1 MQSSKFNRDREEQFK
16 IIKSKIKNYLKN
28 NQIPPKDVYT
38 NFLKEYKA
46 LLRYPQ
52 YQDKNG
58 IHRLFIEHN
67 FFPLFSTYYLFYDKN
82 KSLDKFFLY
91 YFKGIKSLLRRH
103 SIQPYKNINKM
114 FSEFVAVAMKFK
126 ENTKINLTVNN
137 VLFCLEKLKELIDE
151 IKSINNG
158 KYREFIKRNENLG
171 KSLSIVL
178 SRISFSIERTS
189 MEDVKHNP
197 TKYLK
202 LLRISNYYID
212 YHILDNDQFF
222 TSLYKI
228 SKYLLFYNA
237 QFGKDLSKNEQ
248 VIKEVCDYLKVFS
261 KKSLQVFNKNYRRK
275 QSSYKEDLLLKTKA
289 LKEIDVLNAEYY
301 SSLFVEG
308 NLDKAWK
315 TIDEIKSFI
324 FTKIFEE
331 NIEIEEKTLKYFL
344 DEWNFLLTYLKIL
357 LLKMDVDKIGKDM
370 SLNWL
375 KDLNAQV
382 KSEIEKIEEMFKFS
396 KIKTIDEYT
405 IKIVSKRLGGH
416 LSEFLIY
423 GIIQEIMKVC
433 SSNNISKSETSLPQ
447 LLIDL
452 IIYDKENT
460 QVYLNYPV
468 SNTDGEEADIDI
480 YIEGKSKKLAIF
492 FKNQRL
498 RKFKQIRKEIDLACE
513 KDISEIIYCVNIA
526 KNLDNLNKLKQYK
539 ESEFKGS
546 KLYIYDIKDFTE
558 TLLQIG
564 KNCGKSPINF
574 SKLDLFKMLDY

>member
-1 MQSSKFNRDREEQFK
+1 MQRNSNFDKEGQFK
-16 IIKSKIKNYLKN
+16 TIKSEISKRLKK
-28 NQIPPKDVYT
+28 NQIPPKSLYIS
-38 NFLKEYKA
+38 FCKEYKSIIK
-46 LLRYPQ
+46 YSG
-52 YQDKNG
+52 YQDKNS

-67 FFPLFSTYYLFYDKN
+67 FFPLFSTYYLFYDTKEGV
-82 KSLDKFFLY
+82 DKFFLY
-91 YFKGIKSLLRRH
+91 YFKGIKSLIRRH
-103 SIQPYKNINKM
+103 SIKPYKNINKM
-114 FSEFVAVAMKFK
+114 FSEFIAVAMKFK
-126 ENTKINLTVNN
+126 ENTKINLTLDN
-137 VLFCLEKLKELIDE
+137 VLFCFDKLKELIKE

-158 KYREFIKRNENLG
+158 NHREFIKENENLG

-178 SRISFSIERTS
+178 SRILFSIERTS
-189 MEDVKHNP
+189 MEDVKYNSS
-197 TKYLK
+197 KYLE
-202 LLRISNYYID
+202 LLKISKDYID
-212 YHILDNDQFF
+212 NHILDNDQFF

-228 SKYLLFYNA
+228 SKYLLFYNTK
-237 QFGKDLSKNEQ
+237 FGKDLSRNER

-301 SSLFVEG
+301 SSIFIEG

-315 TIDEIKSFI
+315 IIDEIKSFI

-344 DEWNFLLTYLKIL
+344 DEWNFLLTYLKVL

-375 KDLNAQV
+375 KNLNAQV
-382 KSEIEKIEEMFKFS
+382 KSEVEKIEEMFKFS

-460 QVYLNYPV
+460 QVHLNYPV
-468 SNTDGEEADIDI
+468 NNTNGEEADIDI
-480 YIEGKSKKLAIF
+480 YIEGKANKLAIF

-498 RKFKQIRKEIDLACE
+498 RKFKQIKKEIDLACE
-513 KDISEIIYCVNIA
+513 NGISEIIYCVNIA

-558 TLLQIG
+558 ALLQIG